1 MIPNQRPYNTH
12 NEWCKYFAEGTCGKC
27 IPRCPVNAISK
38 NGHDKEVC
46 SLYLQKIK
54 NEIGPD
60 VVRLTNYISGCGLCQ
75 TKIPCQ
81 DSVPVKIEEYL
92 I

>member
-1 MIPNQRPYNTH
+1 
-12 NEWCKYFAEGTCGKC
+12 
-27 IPRCPVNAISK
+27 
-38 NGHDKEVC
+38 
-46 SLYLQKIK
+46 
-54 NEIGPD
+54 
-60 VVRLTNYISGCGLCQ
+60 VRLTNYISGCGLCQ